1 MNVGYMNENKIIFE
15 LNRKQFCELSNH
27 WKEILIKM
35 FGDIYDDEIIKCRL
49 IGRECKTDIE
59 ICIRDQKRNVSIK
72 SGDGVSVHYEHI
84 ESFLEFLKLINI
96 SNESLLFLKK
106 FQYGI
111 IDENNCDNKL
121 ISTKDLK
128 TFYNDEINILNNEL
142 NNINIIEKIIY
153 RCIIKGRSPYHQ
165 EIDYL
170 YYGDEKIGYILS
182 KEELIK
188 YLPRVSIYTKSIHA
202 GPLTFQAAN
211 RNVSKESFNHYK
223 KDYIQIKWRT
233 IKKDILSILNR

>member
-1 MNVGYMNENKIIFE
+1 MNIGYLNENKIIFE
-15 LNRKQFCELSNH
+15 LNKKTFNELTEH
-27 WKEILIKM
+27 WKEIIIKI
-35 FGDIYDDEIIKCRL
+35 FGSIRDDDMIKCRL

-59 ICIRDQKRNVSIK
+59 VTINGTKRNISIK

-84 ESFLEFLKLINI
+84 ESFIEFLKLINI
-96 SNESLLFLKK
+96 SHKSLNFLKK

-111 IDENNCDNKL
+111 IDEKNLENRL

-128 TFYNDEINILNNEL
+128 IYYNDEINDLNEEL

-165 EIDYL
+165 EIDFL
-170 YYGDEKIGYILS
+170 YYGTEKTGYILS
-182 KEELIK
+182 KEELLK
-188 YLPRVSIYTKSIHA
+188 YLPRVSTNTKSIHA

-211 RNVSKESFNHYK
+211 RNVSKESFNSYK

-233 IKKDILSILNR
+233 IERDILSIINR